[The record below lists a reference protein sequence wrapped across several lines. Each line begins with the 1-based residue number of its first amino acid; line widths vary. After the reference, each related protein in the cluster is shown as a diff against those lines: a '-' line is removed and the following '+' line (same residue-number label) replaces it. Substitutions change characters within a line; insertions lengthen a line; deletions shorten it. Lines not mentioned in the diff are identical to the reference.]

1 MIGEAEAEMN
11 KRLCVWVH
19 KRMLGNGR
27 DISKT
32 ENFQKSFESAAG

>member
-19 KRMLGNGR
+19 GTRECWETAEFYQRLR
-27 DISKT
+27 ISK
-32 ENFQKSFESAAG
+32 NLSKAK